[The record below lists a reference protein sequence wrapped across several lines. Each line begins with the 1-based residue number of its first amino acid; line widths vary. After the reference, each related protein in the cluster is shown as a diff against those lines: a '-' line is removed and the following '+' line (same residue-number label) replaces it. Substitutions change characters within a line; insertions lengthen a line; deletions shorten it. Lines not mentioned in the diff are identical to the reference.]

1 MTDKIMHVK
10 GTLVPSNLKAVVS
23 DHTGHRIMTEMIRN
37 RLIATLGGPNSG
49 MNVSQ
54 WAKGTINPDTHTETR
69 GGRPAAMDFI
79 TRLHNVVTAPG
90 IKQLGLQGELMVT
103 VDGEK
108 GPVAFRVTV
117 ENGDVFYN
125 EAKLVWEDAP
135 IAFM

>member
-1 MTDKIMHVK
+1 MTDKLMHVK
-10 GTLVPSNLKAVVS
+10 GTLVPSKPEFVS
-23 DHTGHRIMTEMIRN
+23 EYTGHRIMTEMIRN
-37 RLIATLGGPNSG
+37 RLIATLSDPNSG
-49 MNVSQ
+49 SLN
-54 WAKGTINPDTHTETR
+54 WAKGTINPDTHTETL

-79 TRLHNVVTAPG
+79 TRLHNVVTAPA

-117 ENGDVFYN
+117 EDGNVFYN